1 MSKETKIMSNK
12 KLKNSY
18 YVTTSIAYANAK
30 PHIGYAMEL
39 FQADTLARF
48 YYANDYESFFLT
60 GTDEHGQKLKD
71 AAAKGGKT
79 AKQYVD
85 ELSKTFLDLTKTME
99 LRNDAFVRTTDP
111 QHKKGAQKLWK
122 ACEKDIYKSTYQGLY
137 CVGHEAFMKESDL
150 DNGVCPDHKTKPQ
163 KMELESYFFALSN
176 YAKRLSQMIE
186 NNEIRIVPEKRKNEM
201 LSFISTGLEDVSISR
216 PKSQLEWGIEVPDD
230 KEHVM
235 YVWFDALS
243 NYITAIGYGDNP
255 TEFSKYWPANVHVIG
270 KDIARFHCLLW
281 PAMLMSAGLPVPQS
295 VFVHG
300 FITSNGQKMSKT
312 LGNVIDPV
320 EYVDRYGSDA
330 VRYYLLRYIPSY
342 NDGDFTKER
351 FEDIYNSDLANT
363 LGNLVSRL
371 SVMIQK
377 YNQGRYELT
386 NTAPLDLIP
395 TMSDF
400 QFDRCLDL
408 IFERITAL
416 NVAIDTEKPWE
427 LFKKSPKKTQE
438 VLNGIASELLN
449 ITHALEPFLPETSK
463 KIMQIFNEGTVNSCE
478 GALFPRI

>member
-1 MSKETKIMSNK
+1 MSNK
-12 KLKNSY
+12 KLKNSF

-39 FQADTLARF
+39 FQADSLARF
-48 YYANDYESFFLT
+48 YYARDYESFFLT

-71 AAAKGGKT
+71 AAAKEGKT

-85 ELSKTFLDLTKTME
+85 ELSKTFLDLTKIMD
-99 LRNDAFVRTTDP
+99 LRNDAFVRTTDSR
-111 QHKKGAQKLWK
+111 HKKSAQKLWK

-137 CVGHEAFMKESDL
+137 CIGHEAFMKESDL

-176 YAKRLSQMIE
+176 YAKRLSQIIE
-186 NNEIRIVPEKRKNEM
+186 NDEIRIVPEKRKNEM
-201 LSFISTGLEDVSISR
+201 LSFINAGLEDVSISR
-216 PKSQLEWGIEVPDD
+216 PKTQLEWGIEVPND

-243 NYITAIGYGDNP
+243 NYISAIGYGDDSD
-255 TEFSKYWPANVHVIG
+255 EFNKYWPANVHVIG

-281 PAMLMSAGLPVPQS
+281 PAMLMSAGLPAPKS

-300 FITSNGQKMSKT
+300 FITSDGQKMSKT

-320 EYVDRYGSDA
+320 EYIDRYGSDA

-351 FEDIYNSDLANT
+351 FEEIYNSDLANT

-377 YNQGRYELT
+377 YNQGSYELT
-386 NTAPLDLIP
+386 NTVPLDLISM
-395 TMSDF
+395 MSDF

-438 VLNGIASELLN
+438 VLNGITSELLN
-449 ITHALEPFLPETSK
+449 INLALQPFLPETSK
-463 KIMQIFNEGTVNSCE
+463 KIMQIFNEGRVNSSE